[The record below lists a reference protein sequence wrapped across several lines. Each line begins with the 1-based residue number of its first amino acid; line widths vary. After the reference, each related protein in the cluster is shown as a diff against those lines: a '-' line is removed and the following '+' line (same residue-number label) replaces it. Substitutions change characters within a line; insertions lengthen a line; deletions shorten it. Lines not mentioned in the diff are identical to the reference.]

1 MTSVLS
7 FSSLS
12 LRSAHSRPSLLSL
25 AITQEYK
32 PGKHILK
39 ATYGSFFFFAVTAIA
54 TGIQL
59 PPSRVSAAASA
70 APTSTVMRWTQVGVV
85 DSACSL
91 MLIKSQMPA
100 CKGGINVFDFINH
113 SVATILYCKASFQM
127 PVTRRAHSKGM
138 FNVWFLTLPFTVKGY
153 RCNGSK
159 FLPKAYFFF
168 HIGDELPISIRI
180 SHDKQDKI
188 HTCLEQLFSQV
199 WWDSCGSFV

>member
-7 FSSLS
+7 FSPLS

-39 ATYGSFFFFAVTAIA
+39 ATYGSFFAVTAIA

-70 APTSTVMRWTQVGVV
+70 APTSTVTRWTQVGVV

-100 CKGGINVFDFINH
+100 YKGGVNVFDPRASSI
-113 SVATILYCKASFQM
+113 SLVIQWPPYCTVRLVTM
-127 PVTRRAHSKGM
+127 PVTRRAHSKGV

-168 HIGDELPISIRI
+168 I
-180 SHDKQDKI
+180 
-188 HTCLEQLFSQV
+188 
-199 WWDSCGSFV
+199 